1 MSIIGL
7 GLNVCF
13 GLDIRA
19 IRGEALGN
27 LAGVADDNWQHTG
40 EISIYDAAQRDRRNK
55 QLYIIVDLT

>member
-1 MSIIGL
+1 MY
-7 GLNVCF
+7 V
-13 GLDIRA
+13 LDWTIRA